1 MLTRSRSEG
10 SKRRRTASPT
20 ATKPHLQITDL
31 PDSLLLT
38 ISEYL
43 PSTSI
48 ALFALALT
56 TRDNNNANQLSL
68 SDASKAIVSSH
79 EESSWE
85 VIDFLDVEKELR
97 EKLSDN
103 NIRDLLISTNAI
115 AKLKKLKLTH
125 CSQIIGSALEPLRG
139 SLVLEQLDLS
149 QVGQYDYPFSNGQLS
164 CEIVLPILESII
176 AKEDSSLKYIQ
187 FPEKWLSGTNCE
199 STSTLLKAFLEK
211 YHAFLK
217 SKGISCAACC
227 NEVCGDTLLSK
238 TEGSRAYGLQLRTC
252 YNCLDSICLGCE
264 DDFDVDLCSQCK
276 KVYCHECN
284 PVVYCH
290 MCSNQSCRGCGLVD
304 NYCSGCDVNYC
315 DFCDHGAESDY

>member
-1 MLTRSRSEG
+1 M
-10 SKRRRTASPT
+10 
-20 ATKPHLQITDL
+20 
-31 PDSLLLT
+31 
-38 ISEYL
+38 
-43 PSTSI
+43 
-48 ALFALALT
+48 
-56 TRDNNNANQLSL
+56 
-68 SDASKAIVSSH
+68 
-79 EESSWE
+79 
-85 VIDFLDVEKELR
+85 
-97 EKLSDN
+97 SDN

-252 YNCLDSICLGCE
+252 SNCLDSICLGCE

-284 PVVYCH
+284 PVVYVICVAI
-290 MCSNQSCRGCGLVD
+290 NR
-304 NYCSGCDVNYC
+304 
-315 DFCDHGAESDY
+315 AEAVVWWIITVQAVM

>member
-1 MLTRSRSEG
+1 M
-10 SKRRRTASPT
+10 
-20 ATKPHLQITDL
+20 
-31 PDSLLLT
+31 
-38 ISEYL
+38 
-43 PSTSI
+43 
-48 ALFALALT
+48 
-56 TRDNNNANQLSL
+56 
-68 SDASKAIVSSH
+68 
-79 EESSWE
+79 
-85 VIDFLDVEKELR
+85 
-97 EKLSDN
+97 SDN
-103 NIRDLLISTNAI
+103 NIRDLLISTNDI

-211 YHAFLK
+211 YHTFLK

-238 TEGSRAYGLQLRTC
+238 TEGSRAYGLQLTIENVLQLFGQ
-252 YNCLDSICLGCE
+252 YL
-264 DDFDVDLCSQCK
+264 
-276 KVYCHECN
+276 
-284 PVVYCH
+284 P
-290 MCSNQSCRGCGLVD
+290 GLRR
-304 NYCSGCDVNYC
+304 
-315 DFCDHGAESDY
+315 